1 MIHAPKPWRW
11 KGYQMQRYQWSFVA
25 CPRIASWRWLALTLS
40 EAFLC
45 KCCPEAKCLW
55 NGNLREEWALLS
67 LIFAKMGRAFQ
78 LHSCASSLSG
88 WDGLKFKRVVLPPPA
103 SMPELARG
111 RPPQSERTF
120 TPNLHADWH
129 SKHCLYEEQTISSQG
144 IHLLPLALGT
154 ATWSSHLHLAP
165 QGPCR
170 LHERCHRLL
179 LYWMMLQLW
188 LRAGPWELIDSVWKQ
203 KISFYS

>member
-1 MIHAPKPWRW
+1 MIHVPEPWRW

-45 KCCPEAKCLW
+45 KCCPEAKRLW

-67 LIFAKMGRAFQ
+67 LIFTKMGRAFH
-78 LHSCASSLSG
+78 LHSYASRLSG

-103 SMPELARG
+103 TMPELARG

-120 TPNLHADWH
+120 TPNLYTDWH
-129 SKHCLYEEQTISSQG
+129 SKPCLYEEQTISARAYISY
-144 IHLLPLALGT
+144 LLPWVLPPEVHIYIWLPKDCADYMNAVTDFCSIGWCRNCGWGWALGN
-154 ATWSSHLHLAP
+154 W
-165 QGPCR
+165 
-170 LHERCHRLL
+170 
-179 LYWMMLQLW
+179 
-188 LRAGPWELIDSVWKQ
+188 
-203 KISFYS
+203 